1 MKIILYQCFAEPTIL
16 DKRSYLN
23 LFRELNGTFRNEVDL
38 ISPVVRVEI
47 DKSFNTFNINGFNYL
62 YIEDLSK
69 YYFIDDK
76 TIVRSDDVKCV
87 IDLYLTEDVLTTFY
101 DKILMLNAS
110 VVRQEYDYN
119 DYLVDDKLPCN
130 VVPEFE
136 YGNILFPVNDSGGA
150 NYVLT
155 LAGKIS
161 KEQVFDKL
169 NPNVIYSNSYA
180 LTEQQLEGFMNTI
193 WTGNNHIADWVNLL
207 FNNPNEAFIS
217 AILLPFN
224 VSLFATTKP
233 DKIHLGTGETTDIGQ
248 LIVNTRYL
256 TCPVGTFRIQ
266 PKYNNFLD
274 YSPYTTI
281 ELYLPFYGF
290 LELDTNIV
298 MNKICTITYVV
309 DYVSGAATIKIMSES
324 QILYSVNCQVGVQI
338 SLNRTNITEKLQN
351 MATLAISVAANVISY
366 GAAGKISAAKA
377 PRKMF
382 SNGKK
387 TKAYQQ
393 YEEIRQAENVRDIT
407 NIIAE
412 TTSGIVSGM
421 QNHIA
426 SGSASTEIIEWEKFV
441 GDDGDKSMRIW
452 WRIRRIVPIN
462 VDNYNRL
469 IGKPVAKYDT
479 LTLFKGYTEV
489 GACHLSGF
497 SDCVSNELTMINDII
512 RDGFII
518 NHTTELIEPIV
529 IDNLGNVITDTYTI
543 SIKNVIDESYDGLG
557 YIISNFGG
565 NRGSNILNRDIDN
578 KYNMHISMVGKKI
591 TDVNITLDKNDI
603 TITQKLPIEFTG
615 DFTVYFTL
623 SGSKKS
629 FTPTITIT
637 YTNK

>member
-16 DKRSYLN
+16 DKRSYLDIFDE
-23 LFRELNGTFRNEVDL
+23 LDGAFRGEVDL
-38 ISPVVRVEI
+38 INPTLRVEI
-47 DKSFNTFNINGFNYL
+47 GKSLGKFAINDFNYV
-62 YIEDLSK
+62 YIKDLSK
-69 YYFIDDK
+69 YYFIDNK
-76 TIVRSDDVKCV
+76 IIIRSDNIKCI
-87 IDLYLTEDVLTTFY
+87 IDLYLTEDVLTTFCPQ
-101 DKILMLNAS
+101 ILMLDVS
-110 VVRQEYDYN
+110 VIRQEYDYN
-119 DYLVDDKLPCN
+119 DYIVDDKLPCS
-130 VVPEFE
+130 VIPEFE

-161 KEQVFDKL
+161 EEQVFDKL

-233 DKIHLGTGETTDIGQ
+233 DRIHLGNGVTTDNGQ
-248 LIVNTRYL
+248 LIVNTKYL
-256 TCPVGTFRIQ
+256 TCPVGTFRIK

-421 QNHIA
+421 QNHIT

-452 WRIRRIVPIN
+452 WRVRRIVPIN
-462 VDNYNRL
+462 IDNYNRL
-469 IGKPVAKYDT
+469 IGKPSTKYGKLNT
-479 LTLFKGYTEV
+479 FKGYTEV
-489 GACHLSGF
+489 GAYHLYGF
-497 SDCVSNELTMINDII
+497 PECISNEKNMIDDIL
-512 RDGFII
+512 RSGFII
-518 NHTTELIEPIV
+518 NFPVKLYNTTI
-529 IDNLGNVITDTYTI
+529 IDNLGNVVTYTMCKI
-543 SIKNVIDESYDGLG
+543 RAESDELYTS
-557 YIISNFGG
+557 F
-565 NRGSNILNRDIDN
+565 
-578 KYNMHISMVGKKI
+578 
-591 TDVNITLDKNDI
+591 VNITDDFWLNTDEYNRYAIFIRVDNRTISDI
-603 TITQKLPIEFTG
+603 AISENN
-615 DFTVYFTL
+615 FTL
-623 SGSKKS
+623 SSIVKIVNNTSLASIGFNISNKKS
-629 FTPTITIT
+629 GAFSPTITLT
-637 YTNK
+637 FN